1 MSVGLHNLAPL
12 SLATQ
17 QDSKHRI
24 SVFLFYWWGNWHQMS
39 MSNLFNVTWQSGFKC
54 RYNSRTIPLF
64 TCWVSK
70 LYQRIDGRSNC
81 KFYNEINSTVFI
93 KNQFMHNILYGISIC
108 IMWNIHFYVHKSFKL
123 LSPIGLGRS
132 PGEGNGCPVRYSC
145 LENSMDR
152 GAWWATV
159 HVVSRL
165 GHDWVTNTFFFH
177 WERRILK
184 K

>member
-64 TCWVSK
+64 TYWVSK

-159 HVVSRL
+159 HVVPKYQTRL
-165 GHDWVTNTFFFH
+165 ND
-177 WERRILK
+177 
-184 K
+184 